1 MRKDTAIVAVNK
13 LIDGV
18 DRGGTGTPPPITG
31 ENVSGELP

>member
-18 DRGGTGTPPPITG
+18 DRGGTGTSPPITG